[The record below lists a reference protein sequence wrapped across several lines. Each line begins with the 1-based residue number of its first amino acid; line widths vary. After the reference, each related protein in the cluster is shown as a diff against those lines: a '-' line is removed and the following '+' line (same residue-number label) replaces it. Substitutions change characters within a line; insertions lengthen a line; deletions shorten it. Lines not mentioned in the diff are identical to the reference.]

1 MKITVSPKFTIKQLL
16 AELDYIAK
24 QSEDAGYV
32 WFSDYIER
40 PKVKVL
46 LELGWLVDSIDDDGQ
61 RNLYI
66 S

>member
-1 MKITVSPKFTIKQLL
+1 MKITVSPKFTIPQLL
-16 AELDYIAK
+16 AELDYIAEK
-24 QSEDAGYV
+24 SADAGYV